1 MASDGGKGSQQRPTD
16 QKAYGDNW
24 ETIFRGKNAP
34 VSEPKGETDRAHLL
48 DEEDRKR
55 LRDN

>member
-1 MASDGGKGSQQRPTD
+1 MASDGGKGDKQRPTD
-16 QKAYGDNW
+16 MDEFRKNWQRIFGD
-24 ETIFRGKNAP
+24 KNAP
-34 VSEPKGETDRAHLL
+34 VSELKRETDRTHLL

>member
-1 MASDGGKGSQQRPTD
+1 MSDGGKGSTQRPTD
-16 QKAYGDNW
+16 QKAYRDNW

-34 VSEPKGETDRAHLL
+34 VSESKGETDRTHLL

>member
-1 MASDGGKGSQQRPTD
+1 MAHEAGKGSAQRPTD

-34 VSEPKGETDRAHLL
+34 VSEPKGEADRAHPM
-48 DEEDRKR
+48 DETDRK
-55 LRDN
+55 